1 MSKCKF
7 CGSSQG
13 RLTLSLPEKI
23 NLLRFWQKFHHKMIA
38 FHGFQI
44 LQKKIIFFVLF
55 LRYTYGGK
63 EKIALQIFQHC
74 TFLNFFCIF

>member
-1 MSKCKF
+1 MFQLLSMVGSERLMVCICKF

-44 LQKKIIFFVLF
+44 LQKK
-55 LRYTYGGK
+55 
-63 EKIALQIFQHC
+63 
-74 TFLNFFCIF
+74 LNFLFCF

>member
-1 MSKCKF
+1 
-7 CGSSQG
+7 
-13 RLTLSLPEKI
+13 
-23 NLLRFWQKFHHKMIA
+23 MIA

-63 EKIALQIFQHC
+63 EKIGLQIFQHC
-74 TFLNFFCIF
+74 TFLNFFLYFFSIFYSAKTKGCILIFLWNLNVVEFY